1 MGRRKNNPELVQEL
15 IDGLWSMDQN
25 EFEKKYYSLSS
36 SDMSK
41 VSAAIDGMEDDLMSG
56 RLDDKDEYYDDYDDS
71 ERISISD
78 ALDIWLSSGK
88 DEDYTCG
95 YSEYEL
101 EKELNR
107 W

>member
-1 MGRRKNNPELVQEL
+1 
-15 IDGLWSMDQN
+15 
-25 EFEKKYYSLSS
+25 
-36 SDMSK
+36 MSK

-56 RLDDKDEYYDDYDDS
+56 RLDDDDEYDDEYDDS

-78 ALDIWLSSGK
+78 ALDIWMCSGK

-95 YSEYEL
+95 YSVYELKKEL
-101 EKELNR
+101 EKQNR